1 MNQYYQLNYLS
12 NDFYTHY
19 NSKDFPEIE
28 NKQSR
33 PYMVLL
39 IHIGNNTFAVP
50 MYRIII
56 AINSKHLHVRRTALP
71 DLTIQKPLLS
81 MNRAT

>member
-33 PYMVLL
+33 SYMVLL
-39 IHIGNNTFAVP
+39 IHIGNNMVP
-50 MYRIII
+50 VY
-56 AINSKHLHVRRTALP
+56 HVV
-71 DLTIQKPLLS
+71 QKSAS
-81 MNRAT
+81 MLRLKIHGEFNKL